1 MSFSNTDERTNRPHP
16 MLGAQIGQYRILD
29 VVGGGGMGI
38 VFRARQETVDR
49 DVALKLLPPELA
61 HDEINSKRLERE
73 AKALAKLNHPNIVT
87 TYDFGL
93 TQHGQAYLVMELVDG
108 ESLKE
113 LLLRDGRMELNR
125 AIKIFIQ
132 MADAMRFAHQHG
144 IVHRDLKP
152 HNVMIAQAP
161 SPDFVKVLDFGIAR
175 LADSQKLT
183 RVGEIIGSPLYMSPE
198 QCLSEPVDHR
208 TDIYALGVLMYVSL
222 TGHVPFKGDTLYE
235 TVERKC
241 TMPPPRFAD
250 IAPELDIPG
259 FLEELIR
266 HCLAVEKEDRFQSM
280 DEVKKMLESI
290 GSSQKNQKQFVA
302 ESTAVLNGPIGV
314 TKRPAPA
321 PKTIKERMQES
332 AAAKGGLDNAAET
345 KSAPPKL
352 PRPTVSRGSASRP
365 ARTRP
370 VSEAKGIVI
379 TPGVMVLAVISLL
392 VTMFGGMYLGIKVM
406 DDGTFFPRSSSDTTS
421 GASQSGN
428 KTSDTARVITPVVDS
443 HPNTKVTAAQNE
455 TKNGAQN
462 ATQQTSNQQTG
473 TRVSTEQAA
482 HTNSGSTQVSSSGE
496 TISTG
501 ASLTNQTSNKQTVT
515 SSAQSVTPPSART
528 KNTTRSSA
536 SNETVG
542 DRQATKPRQPRD
554 HSRKTVTNKKPV
566 TRVPSVPTHRVEP
579 TTESVTGV
587 HVRHLDP
594 DTWDNYK
601 KLKPF

>member
-1 MSFSNTDERTNRPHP
+1 MTNSMSSNSSERLSRPHP

-38 VFRARQETVDR
+38 VFRARQEMVDR

-113 LLLRDGRMELNR
+113 LLLREGRMDLNR
-125 AIKIFIQ
+125 AVRIFIQ
-132 MADAMRFAHQHG
+132 MADAMRFAHQNG
-144 IVHRDLKP
+144 IIHRDLKP

-161 SPDFVKVLDFGIAR
+161 SADFVKVLDFGIAR

-208 TDIYALGVLMYVSL
+208 TDIYALGVLMYVCL

-250 IAPELDIPG
+250 IAPELDIPN

-266 HCLAVEKEDRFQSM
+266 HCLAVEKEDRFQTM
-280 DEVKKMLESI
+280 DEVKGLLESVANT
-290 GSSQKNQKQFVA
+290 QKKQKSAVA
-302 ESTAVLNGPIGV
+302 ETTSVLNGPVGV
-314 TKRPAPA
+314 PKRPAPP
-321 PKTIKERMQES
+321 PKTIKERMAEN
-332 AAAKGGLDNAAET
+332 AAAKVSG
-345 KSAPPKL
+345 SATAVPPKL
-352 PRPTVSRGSASRP
+352 PRQTVSRGSASRP

-370 VSEAKGIVI
+370 ISEAKGIVI
-379 TPGVMVLAVISLL
+379 TPGLMALAVISLL
-392 VTMFGGMYLGIKVM
+392 ACMLGGMYLGIKVM
-406 DDGTFFPRSSSDTTS
+406 NDGTFLSPPSIKNATASGATVDGHKSKPSSAAAVINLPTAPKSGADLSQSSAQNSTRTNAMVSTQSVGQVSAQSGEQVSAQAVEAAMQNAAIQSSAKSKVKLVSDTHTIAPPNPDSHKSVSVTPSSETS
-421 GASQSGN
+421 AKAPHVKQHLNQSVRQN
-428 KTSDTARVITPVVDS
+428 IKRVITKSPS
-443 HPNTKVTAAQNE
+443 P
-455 TKNGAQN
+455 
-462 ATQQTSNQQTG
+462 
-473 TRVSTEQAA
+473 RV
-482 HTNSGSTQVSSSGE
+482 H
-496 TISTG
+496 
-501 ASLTNQTSNKQTVT
+501 K
-515 SSAQSVTPPSART
+515 
-528 KNTTRSSA
+528 TT
-536 SNETVG
+536 
-542 DRQATKPRQPRD
+542 
-554 HSRKTVTNKKPV
+554 
-566 TRVPSVPTHRVEP
+566 EP

-587 HVRHLDP
+587 GVHHVGGDP
-594 DTWDNYK
+594 RLQWEKFSNRYQN
-601 KLKPF
+601 

>member
-1 MSFSNTDERTNRPHP
+1 MTNSMSSNSSERLSRPHP

-38 VFRARQETVDR
+38 VFRARQEMVDR

-113 LLLRDGRMELNR
+113 LLLREGRMDLNR
-125 AIKIFIQ
+125 AVRIFIQ
-132 MADAMRFAHQHG
+132 MADAMRFAHQNG
-144 IVHRDLKP
+144 IIHRDLKP

-161 SPDFVKVLDFGIAR
+161 SADFVKVLDFGIAR

-208 TDIYALGVLMYVSL
+208 TDIYALGVLMYVCL

-250 IAPELDIPG
+250 IVPELDIPN

-266 HCLAVEKEDRFQSM
+266 HCLAVEKEDRFQTM
-280 DEVKKMLESI
+280 DEVKGLLESVANT
-290 GSSQKNQKQFVA
+290 QKKQKSAVA
-302 ESTAVLNGPIGV
+302 ETTSVLNGPV
-314 TKRPAPA
+314 AVPKRPAPP
-321 PKTIKERMQES
+321 PKTIKERMTEN
-332 AAAKGGLDNAAET
+332 AAAKVSG
-345 KSAPPKL
+345 SATAVPPKL
-352 PRPTVSRGSASRP
+352 PRQTVSRGSASRP

-370 VSEAKGIVI
+370 ISEAKGVVL
-379 TPGVMVLAVISLL
+379 TPGLMALAVISLL
-392 VTMFGGMYLGIKVM
+392 ACMLGGMYLGIKVM
-406 DDGTFFPRSSSDTTS
+406 DNGTFLSKSSVKSATAS
-421 GASQSGN
+421 GAAIDGGKSKTSSAAAATNLPPASSKSGADISQS
-428 KTSDTARVITPVVDS
+428 S
-443 HPNTKVTAAQNE
+443 AQNSTRTE
-455 TKNGAQN
+455 AVVS
-462 ATQQTSNQQTG
+462 TQAVEQ
-473 TRVSTEQAA
+473 VSTESGEEVSAQAA
-482 HTNSGSTQVSSSGE
+482 EAALKN
-496 TISTG
+496 
-501 ASLTNQTSNKQTVT
+501 ASNQS
-515 SSAQSVTPPSART
+515 RT
-528 KNTTRSSA
+528 KSDLKLVSDTHTIAPPNPDSHKSVSKIPSREASAKAPRVKQHSKQLVRPILKRLITKSPSPRVHKTT
-536 SNETVG
+536 
-542 DRQATKPRQPRD
+542 
-554 HSRKTVTNKKPV
+554 
-566 TRVPSVPTHRVEP
+566 EP

-587 HVRHLDP
+587 GVHHVGGDPHLQ
-594 DTWDNYK
+594 WEKFSNRYQN
-601 KLKPF
+601 